1 MVRAGADPP
10 GSMRPAPDESYE
22 LSACIYRGRGGSV
35 KLRIDTASRPLDRF
49 FWALTERQQFYADD
63 PKLRPRNVKGVGE
76 DKAIGLAAAY
86 WAVSLHQLVAYGW
99 DTLLK
104 VDVDVRGV
112 SDQAAKRSAVRIA
125 RTAFRR
131 RER

>member
-1 MVRAGADPP
+1 MVRAGARPP

-76 DKAIGLAAAY
+76 DKAIG
-86 WAVSLHQLVAYGW
+86 SPP
-99 DTLLK
+99 
-104 VDVDVRGV
+104 
-112 SDQAAKRSAVRIA
+112 
-125 RTAFRR
+125 RTGRCRCTSWWLTAGTRC
-131 RER
+131 